1 MERDEIADRL
11 EAFIRKRFHV
21 SEQDASFTRAKNLWE
36 HGYVDSIGL
45 LELVG
50 FIERTFGVALPDEAL
65 FDPAF
70 THVDGMAGIVSAL
83 PLRSASGSP
92 SATRASSPAAG
103 A

>member
-1 MERDEIADRL
+1 MERDEIAARI
-11 EAFIRKRFHV
+11 EAFVRKRFHV
-21 SEQDASFTRAKNLWE
+21 SEQDASFTRKKNLWE
-36 HGYVDSIGL
+36 HGYVDSVGL

-83 PLRSASGSP
+83 PQKTAIAP
-92 SATRASSPAAG
+92 TSATQAGSAAAG